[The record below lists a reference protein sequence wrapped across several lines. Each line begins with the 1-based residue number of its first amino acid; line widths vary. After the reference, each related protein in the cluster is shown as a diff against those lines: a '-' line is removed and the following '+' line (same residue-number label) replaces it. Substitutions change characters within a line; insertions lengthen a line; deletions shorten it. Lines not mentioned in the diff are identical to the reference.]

1 MDDATDSVESVES
14 VDDVAAGWTS
24 DARAGRRRRIE
35 SLTEQAAEDGTLVG
49 VAADLAEQAAEV
61 VVTAMHGARHIGRII
76 ALNPWLLCLR
86 DERCRVVVLAVREV
100 VALRTAP
107 RRADPG
113 ALTAT
118 VGPWGLAG
126 DRDVPAAGARRLGE
140 VLSGWVD
147 ERPLVRVVHRGGVAT
162 TGELRRVGRDVATLR
177 LDGGGGEIYVALGS
191 LAEVSLESG

>member
-1 MDDATDSVESVES
+1 MDDS
-14 VDDVAAGWTS
+14 VDEVVATWAS

-35 SLTEQAAEDGTLVG
+35 SLAEQAAEEGTLVG

-61 VVTAMHGARHIGRII
+61 VVTATHGARHIGRIV

-86 DERCRVVVLAVREV
+86 DERRRVVVLAVREV
-100 VALRTAP
+100 VALRAAP
-107 RRADPG
+107 RDGGPG
-113 ALTAT
+113 EF
-118 VGPWGLAG
+118 VPGGPWGLAG
-126 DRDVPAAGARRLGE
+126 DRAVPVAGARRLGE

-177 LDGGGGEIYVALGS
+177 LDDGGEVYVALGS